1 MNGTLSAFA
10 TPGAVS
16 SLEVT
21 GQTPS
26 PRRPRLGGIDFLRGL
41 VMIIMVLDHTRD
53 YLGTSALNPRDVHEP
68 LLFLTRWIT
77 HFCAPVFVFLAGVA
91 AHLHGARLASRGA
104 LSRYLWTR
112 GLWLVVVEMTLVR
125 VGWSFHP
132 APDFLFFQV
141 IWAIG
146 ASMLALAAL
155 VYLPRA
161 VIVAVGLGLVIG
173 HHLLDG
179 VSAAALG
186 SAGWI
191 WHFVHE
197 PSLLH
202 PSPSVN
208 VLALYTLIPWFGVL
222 ALGYSVGPV
231 LEREPEER
239 QRFLFGAGLAVCC
252 GFVLLRASNVYG
264 DPAEWKVEPELLST
278 LLSFLNCEKYP
289 PSLLYLAMT
298 LGPALLLLAQLDA
311 RTSSGANRG
320 TGLLARAERAVIT
333 IGRVPLFFYVSH
345 LYLIHLVAVVAS
357 ALTIGEAAWL
367 FRGLPPMAKPPA
379 FGVSLPVVYVFW
391 ALIVAALYLPSRW
404 FAALKARRRDW
415 WLSYL

>member
-1 MNGTLSAFA
+1 MNGTLSAIA
-10 TPGAVS
+10 TPGALS
-16 SLEVT
+16 ALDAT
-21 GQTPS
+21 GQPA
-26 PRRPRLGGIDFLRGL
+26 PRPARLNGIDFLRGL

-53 YLGTSALNPRDVHEP
+53 YLGMSALNPRDVHEP
-68 LLFLTRWIT
+68 ALFLTRWIT
-77 HFCAPVFVFLAGVA
+77 HFCAPVFVFLAGMA
-91 AHLHGARLASRGA
+91 AHLHGTRTASRGA
-104 LSRYLWTR
+104 LARYLWTR
-112 GLWLVVVEMTLVR
+112 GLWLVALEMTIVR

-146 ASMLALAAL
+146 VSMLALAAL

-161 VIVAVGLGLVIG
+161 ALAAAGLGMLIG

-179 VSAAALG
+179 VSAAELG
-186 SAGWI
+186 AAGWL

-202 PSPSVN
+202 PSAN
-208 VLALYTLIPWFGVL
+208 MDVLALYPLVPWIGVL
-222 ALGYSVGPV
+222 ALGYCTGPV
-231 LEREPEER
+231 FEREPEER
-239 QRFLFGAGLAVCC
+239 QRFLYGTGLAVCC

-298 LGPALLLLAQLDA
+298 LGPALLVLAQLDA
-311 RTSSGANRG
+311 RTSSRG
-320 TGLLARAERAVIT
+320 DGSGLLARAERAIIT

-345 LYLIHLVAVVAS
+345 IYLIHLVAVVVS
-357 ALTIGEAAWL
+357 SLTIGEAAWL
-367 FRGLPPMAKPPA
+367 FRGLPPMAKPPG
-379 FGVSLPVVYVFW
+379 FGLSLSVIYVFW
-391 ALIVAALYLPSRW
+391 AAIVAALYLPSRW
-404 FAALKARRRDW
+404 FAALKARRRSW